1 MVSVDYEV
9 FEFPEVKPGPEKPLV
24 LGPAG
29 EVFNFVQTG
38 ESNGGKYLFSKLTVP
53 PHVGPPPHIHHRTD
67 EWFYAP
73 NGGFSIFMGP
83 NEFPDLDITPGDGA
97 DKETV
102 TMLPMRPKELLYVPR
117 NYVHGFVNTSGVNQE
132 MWLVWSPD
140 TPESSILPYFMN
152 AGKVV
157 TSKEELTEPDF
168 LSRIRLVSMA
178 RDYGINQSAD
188 FWDFVKDVV
197 EDRPAWLPSDRRAT
211 LLNLIHDEIEA
222 QA

>member
-1 MVSVDYEV
+1 MVSTDFEV
-9 FEFPEVKPGPEKPLV
+9 FDFPEIKPGPEEPLV

-29 EVFNFVQTG
+29 EVFEFVRTG
-38 ESNGGKYLFSKLTVP
+38 KSNGGKYLFSKLIVP
-53 PHVGPPPHIHHRTD
+53 PHVGPPPHIHTRTD

-83 NEFPDLDITPGDGA
+83 NEFPDLDVPPGPGA
-97 DKETV
+97 DRETV
-102 TMLPMRPKELLYVPR
+102 TMLPMRAKELLYVPR
-117 NYVHGFVNTSGVNQE
+117 DYVHGFVNTTSVNQE
-132 MWLVWSPD
+132 MWLVWTPD

-157 TSKEELTEPDF
+157 TSKEDLTEPDF

-188 FWDFVKDVV
+188 FWDYVKDVV
-197 EDRPAWLPSDRRAT
+197 EDRPEWLPSDRRAT

-222 QA
+222 QV